1 MVTNISKDD
10 SSKML
15 KVIGL
20 DKDTKSYAPS
30 YIYTAID
37 TKCKAIHLAKDAQ
50 GDLPYL
56 GPAKD
61 AICKTI
67 CLTNETQRLITL
79 VMVQNSRRPFPFLK
93 NC

>member
-1 MVTNISKDD
+1 
-10 SSKML
+10 ML

-56 GPAKD
+56 KMQYARQFAPQK
-61 AICKTI
+61 K
-67 CLTNETQRLITL
+67 
-79 VMVQNSRRPFPFLK
+79 LK
-93 NC
+93 G